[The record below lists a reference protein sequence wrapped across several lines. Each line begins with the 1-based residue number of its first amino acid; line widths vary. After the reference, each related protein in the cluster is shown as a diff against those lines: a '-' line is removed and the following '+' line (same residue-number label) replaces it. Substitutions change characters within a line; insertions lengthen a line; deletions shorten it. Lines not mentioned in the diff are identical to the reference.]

1 MSNDPG
7 IELLLQGATPQ
18 LSSPLDCFT
27 PEFGMESEWF
37 QSALDTRKLTF
48 LLSTKPFP
56 YIATSP
62 HNPLKSL
69 YLNTTLIPEDK
80 PSVY

>member
-37 QSALDTRKLTF
+37 QTALDTRKFLPFLSHKTF
-48 LLSTKPFP
+48 PLHRNKPTQIP
-56 YIATSP
+56 RV
-62 HNPLKSL
+62 
-69 YLNTTLIPEDK
+69 TLP
-80 PSVY
+80 